1 MVKPMEDWIH
11 LQAGQDMTESD
22 RAVSVMLSSELQ
34 KIDSINS
41 YDSWLSGW
49 KKTVICVGAKKEDV
63 YESIYRK
70 LHTGKLT

>member
-34 KIDSINS
+34 KNDSIN
-41 YDSWLSGW
+41 
-49 KKTVICVGAKKEDV
+49 I
-63 YESIYRK
+63 
-70 LHTGKLT
+70 

>member
-1 MVKPMEDWIH
+1 MEDWIH
-11 LQAGQDMTESD
+11 LQAGQDMAESD

-49 KKTVICVGAKKEDV
+49 KKAVICVGANKENV
-63 YESIYRK
+63 YKSIYRK
-70 LHTGKLT
+70 LHPGKLT